1 MRFRTQPGS
10 AHHHAES
17 LRVKGSSAN
26 PLAGVAT
33 RTYEN
38 RVIAKANAFLK
49 KIQRQAAK
57 AILRSE
63 VMTNVR
69 GYIST
74 SAGPYQMHKLASGSL

>member
-38 RVIAKANAFLK
+38 RVIAKAKCVSK
-49 KIQRQAAK
+49 KNTAPSSESDIAGP
-57 AILRSE
+57 E
-63 VMTNVR
+63 VMTNV
-69 GYIST
+69 
-74 SAGPYQMHKLASGSL
+74 